1 MIRSYGPPD
10 SGTPGN
16 VGDLY
21 IDAKTEEMYRC
32 VKVIPD
38 IVNQKNQFVTN
49 YVHGPNTQYFWEK
62 EQNIEFVVPEDCK
75 TFNSLNSADNTVN
88 KLINLIRI
96 PEGIEEIGARC
107 FSGCKV
113 KTVYLPK
120 SLKTISRS
128 SFGGTYL
135 LKHLTIP
142 GGVLHIE
149 GSAFSGSGIES
160 LYIED
165 GLQELGEGS
174 LTTMVNLKEIRLPNT
189 LTSIGTKCFEYCYEL
204 TKIFIPNSVV
214 TIASDAFSSTAIKE
228 IIIDKPEGSISG
240 APWGANSECTI
251 TWLR

>member
-62 EQNIEFVVPEDCK
+62 EQNAEFVVPDNCK
-75 TFNSLNSADNTVN
+75 IFNSFNNADNTVN
-88 KLINLIRI
+88 RLISHIRI
-96 PEGIEEIGARC
+96 PEGIEEIGTNC
-107 FSGCKV
+107 FTGSTPLKS
-113 KTVYLPK
+113 VYLPK
-120 SLKTISRS
+120 SLKTISNN
-128 SFGGTYL
+128 SFQGTGNL
-135 LKHLTIP
+135 NHLTIP
-142 GGVLHIE
+142 GGVSHI
-149 GSAFSGSGIES
+149 GAYAFSYSGIES

-165 GLQELGEGS
+165 GLQELTENS
-174 LTTMVNLKEIRLPNT
+174 LANMAMLKEVRLPNT
-189 LTSIGTKCFEYCYEL
+189 LTSIGSGCLTDCYSL

-214 TIASDAFSSTAIKE
+214 TIASDAFSNSLKE

>member
-62 EQNIEFVVPEDCK
+62 EQNIEFVVPDDCK
-75 TFNSLNSADNTVN
+75 IFNSGKTVNNTVN
-88 KLINLIRI
+88 RLISHIRI
-96 PEGIEEIGARC
+96 PEGIEEIAAGC
-107 FSGCKV
+107 FEGSKV
-113 KTVYLPK
+113 ETVYLPK
-120 SLKTISRS
+120 SLKTIREG
-128 SFGGTYL
+128 SFQGTGH

-142 GGVLHIE
+142 SGVSSIGG
-149 GSAFSGSGIES
+149 GAFSGSGIET

-165 GLQELGEGS
+165 GLQSLAAGS
-174 LTTMVNLKEIRLPNT
+174 LSGMSNLKDIRLPNT
-189 LTSIGTKCFEYCYEL
+189 LSNIDSGAFSADTAL
-204 TKIFIPNSVV
+204 TKIFIPNSVT
-214 TIASDAFSSTAIKE
+214 TIAAGVFSNSLKE

>member
-21 IDAKTEEMYRC
+21 IDTKTEEMYRC

-62 EQNIEFVVPEDCK
+62 EQNIEFVVPDDCK
-75 TFNSLNSADNTVN
+75 IFNSFNNADNTVN
-88 KLINLIRI
+88 KLISHIRI
-96 PEGIEEIGARC
+96 PEGIEEIGTSC
-107 FSGCKV
+107 FTGCHV

-120 SLKTISRS
+120 SLKTIRAGSLQ
-128 SFGGTYL
+128 GTGYL
-135 LKHLTIP
+135 KYLTIP
-142 GGVLHIE
+142 SGVSSIE
-149 GSAFSGSGIES
+149 GGAFSGSSIRT

-165 GLQELGEGS
+165 GLQSLTQGS
-174 LTTMVNLKEIRLPNT
+174 LSGTAMLKEIRLPNT
-189 LTSIGTKCFEYCYEL
+189 LTSISSGSFSGCYSL
-204 TKIFIPNSVV
+204 QKLLIPNSVE
-214 TIASDAFSSTAIKE
+214 TIQEGAFSDSLKE

>member
-21 IDAKTEEMYRC
+21 IDSKTEEMYRC

-62 EQNIEFVVPEDCK
+62 EQNIEFVVPDDCK
-75 TFNSLNSADNTVN
+75 IFNSLNNADNTVN
-88 KLINLIRI
+88 KLIRLIRI
-96 PEGIEEIGARC
+96 PEGIEEIAADC
-107 FSGCKV
+107 FSGAGV

-120 SLKTISRS
+120 SLKTINSG
-128 SFGGTYL
+128 SFEGTGNL
-135 LKHLTIP
+135 NHLTIP
-142 GGVLHIE
+142 GGVSHI
-149 GSAFSGSGIES
+149 GAGAFSGSAINT

-165 GLQELGEGS
+165 GLQELTESS
-174 LTTMVNLKEIRLPNT
+174 LVAMYRLTEVRLPNT
-189 LTSIGTKCFEYCYEL
+189 LTSIRSNCFGSCTVL
-204 TKIFIPNSVV
+204 TKIFIPNSV
-214 TIASDAFSSTAIKE
+214 TEIASNAFSNSAIKE
-228 IIIDKPEGSISG
+228 IVIDKPEGSISG

>member
-10 SGTPGN
+10 IGTPGN

-32 VKVIPD
+32 IKVIPD
-38 IVNQKNQFVTN
+38 IVNKKNQFITN

-62 EQNIEFVVPEDCK
+62 EQNIEFVVPDDCK
-75 TFNSLNSADNTVN
+75 IFDASTTENNTV
-88 KLINLIRI
+88 KRLISHIRI
-96 PEGIEEIGARC
+96 PEGIEEIGTSC
-107 FSGCKV
+107 FTSSTSLKS
-113 KTVYLPK
+113 VYLPK
-120 SLKTISRS
+120 SLKTIRYY
-128 SFGGTYL
+128 SFAGTSLKYL
-135 LKHLTIP
+135 IIP
-142 GGVLHIE
+142 SGVLCIE
-149 GSAFSGSGIES
+149 DLSFAGSSIET

-174 LTTMVNLKEIRLPNT
+174 LSNMVMLKEIRLPNT
-189 LTSIGTKCFEYCYEL
+189 LTSIGSNCFNGCYSL
-204 TKIFIPNSVV
+204 TKISIPNSVV
-214 TIASDAFSSTAIKE
+214 TIASDALSSPCIKE

>member
-38 IVNQKNQFVTN
+38 IVNKKRQFVTN

-62 EQNIEFVVPEDCK
+62 EQNVEFVVPEDCK
-75 TFNSLNSADNTVN
+75 IFNSGRTADNTVN
-88 KLINLIRI
+88 RLIRHIRI
-96 PEGIEEIGARC
+96 PEGIEEIAAGC
-107 FSGCKV
+107 FEGSKV
-113 KTVYLPK
+113 EIVYLPK
-120 SLKTISRS
+120 SLKTIQAG
-128 SFGGTYL
+128 SFQGTQS
-135 LKHLTIP
+135 LKYLTIP
-142 GGVLHIE
+142 SGVSSIGG
-149 GSAFSGSGIES
+149 GAFSGSGIET

-165 GLQELGEGS
+165 GLQSLAPGS
-174 LTTMVNLKEIRLPNT
+174 LSGMNFLKNIRLPDT
-189 LTSIGTKCFEYCYEL
+189 LINIDSGAFSADTAL
-204 TKIFIPNSVV
+204 TKIFIPNSVT
-214 TIASDAFSSTAIKE
+214 TIAPGAFSDPLRE

>member
-32 VKVIPD
+32 VKLIPD

-75 TFNSLNSADNTVN
+75 TFNSINSSENTVN

-120 SLKTISRS
+120 SLKTINGG
-128 SFGGTYL
+128 SFERTQS
-135 LKHLTIP
+135 LKYLTIP
-142 GGVLHIE
+142 SRVSNIGG
-149 GSAFSGSGIES
+149 GAFSGSGIET

-165 GLQELGEGS
+165 GPQNLGPGS
-174 LTTMVNLKEIRLPNT
+174 LSGMNFLKDVRLPNT
-189 LTSIGTKCFEYCYEL
+189 LINIDAGTFSTDMAL
-204 TKIFIPNSVV
+204 TKISIPNSV
-214 TIASDAFSSTAIKE
+214 TAIASNAFLNSAIKE

>member
-62 EQNIEFVVPEDCK
+62 EQNIEFVVPDNCK
-75 TFNSLNSADNTVN
+75 IFNSFNNADNTVN
-88 KLINLIRI
+88 RLISHIRI
-96 PEGIEEIGARC
+96 PEGIEEIGTSC
-107 FSGCKV
+107 FTGCHV

-120 SLKTISRS
+120 SLKTISS
-128 SFGGTYL
+128 NSFSGTGYL
-135 LKHLTIP
+135 KYLTIP
-142 GGVLHIE
+142 GGVLHI
-149 GSAFSGSGIES
+149 GVYAFSGSGIES

-165 GLQELGEGS
+165 GLQELTEKS
-174 LTTMVNLKEIRLPNT
+174 LANMVFLKEVRLPNT
-189 LTSIGTKCFEYCYEL
+189 LISIGSNCFNGCYSI
-204 TKIFIPNSVV
+204 TKISIPNSVD
-214 TIASDAFSSTAIKE
+214 TIDSSAFSSPGINE

-251 TWLR
+251 TWPR

>member
-10 SGTPGN
+10 IGTPGN

-38 IVNQKNQFVTN
+38 IINQKNQFVTN
-49 YVHGPNTQYFWEK
+49 YLHGPNTQYFWEK
-62 EQNIEFVVPEDCK
+62 EQNAEFVVPDDCK
-75 TFNSLNSADNTVN
+75 IFNTINDADNTVN
-88 KLINLIRI
+88 KLIRLIRI
-96 PEGIEEIGARC
+96 PEGIEEIGERC

-113 KTVYLPK
+113 ETVYLPK
-120 SLKTISRS
+120 SLKTISSS
-128 SFGGTYL
+128 SFGGTYR

-142 GGVLHIE
+142 GGVLHI
-149 GSAFSGSGIES
+149 GSGAFSGSSIET

-165 GLQELGEGS
+165 GLQELTEGS
-174 LTTMVNLKEIRLPNT
+174 LNTMVQLKELRLPNT
-189 LTSIGTKCFEYCYEL
+189 LTSIGAKCFEQCYSL
-204 TKIFIPNSVV
+204 TKIFIPNSVT
-214 TIASDAFSSTAIKE
+214 TIAPGAFSSSSVKE
-228 IIIDKPEGSISG
+228 IIIDKPEASISG

>member
-38 IVNQKNQFVTN
+38 VVNQKNQFVTN

-62 EQNIEFVVPEDCK
+62 EQNIEFVVPDNCK
-75 TFNSLNSADNTVN
+75 IFNSFNNADNTVN
-88 KLINLIRI
+88 NLISHIRI
-96 PEGIEEIGARC
+96 PEGIEEIGTSC
-107 FSGCKV
+107 FRGCHV

-120 SLKTISRS
+120 SLKTISRN
-128 SFGGTYL
+128 SFSGTGLTY
-135 LKHLTIP
+135 LTIP
-142 GGVLHIE
+142 GGVLHI
-149 GSAFSGSGIES
+149 GVYAFSGSSIES

-165 GLQELGEGS
+165 GLQELTEKS
-174 LTTMVNLKEIRLPNT
+174 LASMVMLKEVRLPNT
-189 LTSIGTKCFEYCYEL
+189 LTNIGSNCFNECYSL
-204 TKIFIPNSVV
+204 TKISIPNSVV
-214 TIASDAFSSTAIKE
+214 TIASDAFSNSLKE

-240 APWGANSECTI
+240 APWGANSGCTI

>member
-10 SGTPGN
+10 NGTPGN

-21 IDAKTEEMYRC
+21 IDSKTEEMYRC

-62 EQNIEFVVPEDCK
+62 EQNAEFVVPDNCK
-75 TFNSLNSADNTVN
+75 IFDASTTENNTVN
-88 KLINLIRI
+88 RLISHIRI
-96 PEGIEEIGARC
+96 PEGIEEIGTRC
-107 FSGCKV
+107 FTGSTSLKS
-113 KTVYLPK
+113 VYLPK
-120 SLKTISRS
+120 SLKTIRDH
-128 SFGGTYL
+128 SFAGTS
-135 LKHLTIP
+135 LKYLTIP
-142 GGVLHIE
+142 SGVLRIE
-149 GSAFSGSGIES
+149 DSSFAGSSIET

-174 LTTMVNLKEIRLPNT
+174 LSNMVMLKKIRLPNT
-189 LTSIGTKCFEYCYEL
+189 LTSIGSNCFNGCYSI
-204 TKIFIPNSVV
+204 TKISIPNSVV
-214 TIASDAFSSTAIKE
+214 TIASDALSIPGIKE

>member
-10 SGTPGN
+10 IGTPGN

-21 IDAKTEEMYRC
+21 IDSKTEEMYRC

-62 EQNIEFVVPEDCK
+62 EQNIEFVVPDDCK
-75 TFNSLNSADNTVN
+75 IFNSFNNADNTVN
-88 KLINLIRI
+88 KLINHIRI
-96 PEGIEEIGARC
+96 PEGIEEIGTSC
-107 FSGCKV
+107 FTGCHV

-120 SLKTISRS
+120 SLKTISS
-128 SFGGTYL
+128 DSFSGTGYL
-135 LKHLTIP
+135 HYLTIP
-142 GGVLHIE
+142 GGVLHI
-149 GSAFSGSGIES
+149 GVYAFAGSGIES

-165 GLQELGEGS
+165 GLQELTEKS
-174 LTTMVNLKEIRLPNT
+174 LANMVFLKEVRLPNT
-189 LTSIGTKCFEYCYEL
+189 LTSIGSNCFNGCYSI
-204 TKIFIPNSVV
+204 TKISIPNSVV
-214 TIASDAFSSTAIKE
+214 TIASDALSSPGIKE

>member
-21 IDAKTEEMYRC
+21 IDAKSEEMYRC

-62 EQNIEFVVPEDCK
+62 EQNIEFVVPDNCK
-75 TFNSLNSADNTVN
+75 IFNSFNNADNTVN
-88 KLINLIRI
+88 RLISHIRI
-96 PEGIEEIGARC
+96 PEGIEEIGTRC
-107 FSGCKV
+107 FTSSTSLKS
-113 KTVYLPK
+113 VYLPK
-120 SLKTISRS
+120 SLKTIRDN
-128 SFGGTYL
+128 SFAGTSLKYL
-135 LKHLTIP
+135 IIP
-142 GGVLHIE
+142 SGVLCIE
-149 GSAFSGSGIES
+149 NYSFAGSTIET

-165 GLQELGEGS
+165 GLQELTERS
-174 LTTMVNLKEIRLPNT
+174 LANMVFLKEVRLPNT
-189 LTSIGTKCFEYCYEL
+189 LTSIGSNCFNGCYSI
-204 TKIFIPNSVV
+204 TKISIPNSVV
-214 TIASDAFSSTAIKE
+214 TIASDALSSPGIKE

>member
-62 EQNIEFVVPEDCK
+62 EQNIEFVVPDNCK
-75 TFNSLNSADNTVN
+75 IFDLTSN
-88 KLINLIRI
+88 NLTIHKHIRHI
-96 PEGIEEIGARC
+96 RVPEGIEEIGSGC
-107 FSGCKV
+107 FSACKYLE
-113 KTVYLPK
+113 TIYLPK
-120 SLKTISRS
+120 SLKTIQAGSLGAS
-128 SFGGTYL
+128 GSK
-135 LKHLTIP
+135 LKHITIP
-142 GGVLHIE
+142 SGVTYISGG
-149 GSAFSGSGIES
+149 AFSGCPIES

-165 GLQELGEGS
+165 GLEGLSAGS
-174 LTTMVNLKEIRLPNT
+174 LSGMSNLKDVRLPDT
-189 LTSIGTKCFEYCYEL
+189 LINIDSGAFSADTAL
-204 TKIFIPNSVV
+204 TKIFIPNSVT
-214 TIASDAFSSTAIKE
+214 TIAPGTFSDSLRE

>member
-10 SGTPGN
+10 IGTPGN

-38 IVNQKNQFVTN
+38 IVNKKRQFVTN

-62 EQNIEFVVPEDCK
+62 EQNAEFVVPDDCK
-75 TFNSLNSADNTVN
+75 VFNSFNNADNTVN
-88 KLINLIRI
+88 KLINHIRI
-96 PEGIEEIGARC
+96 PEGIEEIGTSC
-107 FSGCKV
+107 FTGCHV

-120 SLKTISRS
+120 SLKTISSRS
-128 SFGGTYL
+128 FSGTSYL
-135 LKHLTIP
+135 HYLTIP
-142 GGVLHIE
+142 GGVLHIGE
-149 GSAFSGSGIES
+149 YAFAGSGIES

-165 GLQELGEGS
+165 GLQELTENS
-174 LTTMVNLKEIRLPNT
+174 LANMVFLKEVRLPNT
-189 LTSIGTKCFEYCYEL
+189 LTSIGSNCFNGCYSI
-204 TKIFIPNSVV
+204 TKISIPNSVV
-214 TIASDAFSSTAIKE
+214 TIASDALSSSGIKE

-240 APWGANSECTI
+240 APWGVNSECTI

>member
-62 EQNIEFVVPEDCK
+62 EQNIEFVVPNGCK
-75 TFNSLNSADNTVN
+75 IFNSFNNANNTVN
-88 KLINLIRI
+88 KLISHIRI
-96 PEGIEEIGARC
+96 PEGIEEIGAKC
-107 FSGCKV
+107 FSGAGV

-120 SLKTISRS
+120 SLKTINNG
-128 SFGGTYL
+128 SFEGTTYL
-135 LKHLTIP
+135 KYLTIP
-142 GGVLHIE
+142 GGVLHI
-149 GSAFSGSGIES
+149 GVYAFSGSGIES

-165 GLQELGEGS
+165 GLQELTEKS
-174 LTTMVNLKEIRLPNT
+174 LASMVFLEEVRLPNT
-189 LTSIGTKCFEYCYEL
+189 LTSIGSNCFNGCYSI
-204 TKIFIPNSVV
+204 TKISIPNSVV
-214 TIASDAFSSTAIKE
+214 TIASDALSSPGIKE

-240 APWGANSECTI
+240 APWGANPECTI